1 MLYATTRSKADSFTE
16 HRTLFE
22 NRASNGGFFVPFR
35 MPQVD
40 QSQIADLKKR
50 SFGENVSFVLN
61 LFFPGSITSWDVD
74 CSIGKN
80 PAEVFSIK
88 QRIMLAKLCDNPQGE
103 YGYISDRL
111 FAKLCSDK
119 TNTVTEWANI
129 AIRISVLFGIYGIM
143 QDLQSESFDIC
154 VNCGDFS
161 DPMAAWYARDMG
173 LPIGRILCICDDD
186 SPIWDFLHKGELDT
200 GANAF
205 QTHMSSKCS
214 SAPVGIE
221 RLIFAT
227 LGYEQTQKYLQ
238 ISSQERVYHLL
249 HEQLKLLNN
258 GMFACVVG
266 KEREHSVKAAFR
278 GNYNHRIDTST
289 ASAYAGLQDYRAK
302 TGESNHTLLLWDQ
315 AND

>member
-1 MLYATTRSKADSFTE
+1 MLYATTRSKADAFTE

-40 QSQIADLKKR
+40 QRQIADLKKR
-50 SFGENVSFVLN
+50 SFGENVSFILN

-80 PAEVFSIK
+80 PAEVFSVK
-88 QRIMLAKLCDNPQGE
+88 QRILLAKLCDNPQGE
-103 YGYISDRL
+103 YGYICDRL
-111 FAKLCSDK
+111 FAKLCSGK

-129 AIRISVLFGIYGIM
+129 AIRIAVLFGIYGII

-154 VNCGDFS
+154 VNCRDFS

-186 SPIWDFLHKGELDT
+186 SPIWDFLHKGELDI

-205 QTHMSSKCS
+205 QTHMSSKS
-214 SAPVGIE
+214 SPAPVGIE

-238 ISSQERVYHLL
+238 ITSQKRVFHLL
-249 HEQLKLLNN
+249 PEQLKKLND
-258 GMFACVVG
+258 GLFACVVS
-266 KEREHSVKAAFR
+266 KERAQSVKTAFR
-278 GNYNHRIDTST
+278 GNYSHRIN
-289 ASAYAGLQDYRAK
+289 ASVAAAYAGLQDFRAQ
-302 TGESNHTLLLWDQ
+302 TGESKYSLLLWDQ
-315 AND
+315 END